1 MSDNTE
7 KHDNESSQPE
17 KHDDPLGIIGWKI
30 GGKYKIRSYLGG
42 GGFGEVYDGYN
53 ANLPEQRLVLKFFKR
68 VQARDKFAKEAK
80 ILCRLDHPN
89 ICRVIDFLEEE
100 GALVV
105 AFIDGQD
112 GGQILRSS
120 GTLSAD
126 QFLNVA
132 RSMTSALAYAHERK
146 IAHRDVKPGNIMIDR
161 NNHTYLIDFGIAK
174 EMGSAATR
182 TAYQS
187 LTPMFAAP
195 ERQQGDADYN
205 PFLSDI
211 YEMGVTLFNFCTNTM
226 PYRNPANPNIDEWGG
241 PAADRLSQQLI
252 QILRKATH
260 PNPARRYK
268 NAQALAEQF
277 QNLTSVYSSRR
288 RKNALLYMIPII
300 AVIAAGSFGWWK
312 LQQSRESDAASK
324 PAVMT
329 QSESSQQQSAAI
341 VSPATDTVVRTVDKE
356 AASDTKSKTVTRE
369 PDGADSKPPVT
380 DKSVTEKAQAPE
392 KKDEVTKPPPPP
404 PEPMLRIQTNPL
416 SSVTLYVDG
425 RRQTP
430 GTYFEAS
437 RGTHQVEA
445 VHPDYPIF
453 TRSVRVSDEKT
464 DHAIDFPKEF
474 ASAGKVDLRLALI
487 PPSYEHVLELAL
499 NGVKQRYNSFPV
511 FDLTKPAGLW
521 QVEAGVFALNS
532 SGQKR
537 IIVDSCATF
546 PFGGGRHA
554 VLKGN
559 SGRIDFATLAGED
572 VSVIPFV
579 IYWSEK

>member
-7 KHDNESSQPE
+7 RHDHDSSPPE
-17 KHDDPLGIIGWKI
+17 RHDPLGIIGWKI

-53 ANLPEQRLVLKFFKR
+53 VNLPEQKLVVKFFKR
-68 VQARDKFAKEAK
+68 VQSRDKFAKEAK

-105 AFIDGQD
+105 AYIDGQD

-120 GTLSAD
+120 GPLSAD
-126 QFLNVA
+126 QFLNVS

-146 IAHRDVKPGNIMIDR
+146 IAHRDIKPGNIMIDR

-195 ERQQGDADYN
+195 ERQQGDVDYN

-268 NAQALAEQF
+268 SAQALADEF
-277 QNLTSVYSSRR
+277 QKLTLVYSPK
-288 RKNALLYMIPII
+288 RKKRALAYVIPVII
-300 AVIAAGSFGWWK
+300 VVIAAGSFGWWK
-312 LQQSRESDAASK
+312 LQQNKGSNATSK
-324 PAVMT
+324 PAVTT
-329 QSESSQQQSAAI
+329 QSESARQQPVPT
-341 VSPATDTVVRTVDKE
+341 VSPAKDTAVGAGDKE
-356 AASDTKSKTVTRE
+356 AASGKKSQTLTQE
-369 PDGADSKPPVT
+369 PTGTDSKPKAA
-380 DKSVTEKAQAPE
+380 DKSVAEKAPE
-392 KKDEVTKPPPPP
+392 PKKEAEATKPPPPP
-404 PEPMLRIQTNPL
+404 PEPVLRIQTNPA
-416 SSVTLYVDG
+416 SAVTLYVDG
-425 RRQTP
+425 QRQTP

-445 VHPDYPIF
+445 MHPDYPVL
-453 TRSVRVSDEKT
+453 TRSVRVSEEKT
-464 DHAIDFPKEF
+464 DHAIDLQKEF
-474 ASAGKVDLRLALI
+474 ASAGRVDLRLALI
-487 PPSYEHVLELAL
+487 PPSDEHVLELAL
-499 NGVKQRYNSFPV
+499 NGVKQRYSSFPV

-532 SGQKR
+532 SGQKS
-537 IIVDSCATF
+537 IVVDSCATF

-559 SGRIDFATLAGED
+559 SGRIDFATLAGEN